1 VGRTGAGKSS
11 MTLAL
16 FRLIE
21 AVEGSITIDGLKISD
36 IALYPLRSRLVILP
50 QVFLINFVTFVTI
63 IIIYLLVLMLL
74 LFCLADQLK
83 SYRYLINKK

>member
-50 QVFLINFVTFVTI
+50 QVLLLI
-63 IIIYLLVLMLL
+63 LLLILLPLL
-74 LFCLADQLK
+74 LFT
-83 SYRYLINKK
+83 SYLRSC